1 MKQKPELPKKQNKQE
16 EKGLPEQKKR
26 EYNLLK
32 KAQANFT
39 KNLKNIDFELSYFR
53 DLKQDQ
59 PELFKFLSNIPKNKK
74 IIQDTFLRGV
84 KYDIK
89 SVVDGIKEVFPISD
103 SIYDTEEYKNAVES
117 AFVLNIQGMNFSRID
132 EMTESQ
138 NFPHEI
144 FSSPKVQSDIAGLD
158 QFLKKTTVE
167 KNKKDPDKKTMDKIK
182 TLIEKRNQSQTKK
195 Q

>member
-16 EKGLPEQKKR
+16 SKGLPEQKKR

-32 KAQANFT
+32 KAQANFK

-53 DLKQDQ
+53 DLKKDQ

-103 SIYDTEEYKNAVES
+103 SIYDTKEYKKAVES

-144 FSSPKVQSDIAGLD
+144 FSSPKVQSDIVGLD
-158 QFLKKTTVE
+158 QFLKKQPL
-167 KNKKDPDKKTMDKIK
+167 KKIK
-182 TLIEKRNQSQTKK
+182 KILTKRQWTKSK
-195 Q
+195 H